1 MNPAMFDSL
10 ARLERQG
17 EAAALCTI
25 IRARGSVPRHVGSK
39 LLVYPDGRIEGT
51 IGGGEMESRVIREA
65 LTALNEGAARIV
77 RYELVDPKSGDPGV
91 CEGEVEIFV
100 WS

>member
-1 MNPAMFDSL
+1 MPSLFDAL
-10 ARLERQG
+10 AQLEKKG
-17 EAAALCTI
+17 VTATLCTI
-25 IRARGSVPRHVGSK
+25 IRARGSVPRHVGSR

-91 CEGEVEIFV
+91 CGGEVEIFV